1 MAEFTAV
8 AQQTVEPNQVI
19 LFTDTP
25 VRGNNSIMHRDG
37 SGLVS
42 LRGLTCCQ
50 PRARFKVSFGGNIAI
65 PTGGTVDA
73 ISVAIAIDGEP
84 VASTKMIVT
93 PAAVEE
99 FFNVSRDVNIDV
111 PAGCYTNIS
120 VKNTSD
126 QAINVQNAN
135 ITLGG
140 TGILIVVGVAL
151 ETYKQLEGS
160 LLTRQYRRSYR
171 RR

>member
-19 LFTDTP
+19 LFTDTA
-25 VRGNNSIMHRDG
+25 VRGNNSIMHREG
-37 SGLVS
+37 SGLIT

-65 PTGGTVDA
+65 PTGGTVGP

-84 VASTKMIVT
+84 VASTRMIVT

-99 FFNVSRDVNIDV
+99 FFNVSREVNIDV
-111 PAGCYTNIS
+111 PAGCCTQVS
-120 VKNTSD
+120 VENTSGD
-126 QAINVQNAN
+126 DILVENAN
-135 ITLGG
+135 
-140 TGILIVVGVAL
+140 LIVERVA
-151 ETYKQLEGS
+151 
-160 LLTRQYRRSYR
+160 
-171 RR
+171 